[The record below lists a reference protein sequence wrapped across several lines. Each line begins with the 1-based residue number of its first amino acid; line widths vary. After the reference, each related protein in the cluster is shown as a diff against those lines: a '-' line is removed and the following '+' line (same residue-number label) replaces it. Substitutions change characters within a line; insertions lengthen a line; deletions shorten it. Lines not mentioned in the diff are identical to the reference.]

1 MNRLRWYDAG
11 FTAALALVCLLH
23 LAVPTPVPVRADDA
37 SETSTPEAKDDD
49 RLDAALTELIE
60 RVQPSIVVISFEGRD
75 GQTKGI
81 GTGFVIREDGLI
93 ATNLHVL
100 GEARPIS
107 VRSKDGTEYDV
118 VEIFATEKSQDLAIL
133 RVDAEGLQPLE
144 LGNSDELVQGQPIV
158 ALGNPQGLE
167 HSVVAG
173 VVSGIREDVEGMSM
187 IQLAI
192 PIEPGNSGGP
202 VLDEQGRVQGIIT
215 LKSLVTDNLGY
226 AVTINSLKP
235 LLEKPNP
242 IALARWLTIGRLN
255 PKEWQ
260 VPGDVRWTQR
270 AGRIHVEG
278 VGEGFGGRS
287 LCLSQLET
295 PAVPFEVAVTVRV
308 NEEDG
313 AAGLVIHSDGGDRH
327 YGFYPSSGAL
337 RFSRFDG
344 PVVYDWQVLMETRSP
359 HYRPDGWNR
368 LKVRV
373 EEDRILCYCND
384 RLIFESTDRT
394 YPSGQV
400 GLAKFRHTTATFK
413 EFAVGEEIPSW
424 NPDAAT
430 IAAVTELVED
440 VSPRRNPSVELI
452 DSIAEHGRPGR
463 IALEQRARLLE
474 QQAAKI
480 RQLARSVHERQVRN
494 ELRTLFEADEADVNL
509 LHAALLLAA
518 LDNDELDV
526 AAYQR
531 RADELADEFVQSLE
545 ENLSPA
551 DRIAALNRFL
561 FDEYGFHGSRT
572 EFYNASNSYLN
583 EVIDDREG
591 LPITLSVLYMHIAG
605 RAGLNV
611 VGIGLPGRFV
621 VQHAPADG
629 DPQLIDVYN
638 RGQVLSRDDA
648 KQLVRSFTGR
658 GWDEEYLQPH
668 STSQILLR
676 MLRNLVGVANRE
688 QDAEAALRYIDTIL
702 VLNPDSAEDRLMKA
716 LLCYNTDRL
725 DEGIDTIDWILE
737 RRPEGFLLGQLRRLR
752 ATMQARR
759 DAEREVPPAP
769 EME

>member
-1 MNRLRWYDAG
+1 MNRSRWSDAR
-11 FTAALALVCLLH
+11 FTTAASMLCVLH
-23 LAVPTPVPVRADDA
+23 LAVLAAGPVYADDA
-37 SETSTPEAKDDD
+37 AGPATTTEAAAPA
-49 RLDAALTELIE
+49 LDAELTALIE
-60 RVQPSIVVISFEGRD
+60 RVQSSIVVISFEGRD
-75 GQTKGI
+75 GETQGI
-81 GTGFVIREDGLI
+81 GTGFVIRDDGLI

-107 VRSKDGTEYDV
+107 VRSKDGDEYDV
-118 VEIFATEKSQDLAIL
+118 VEIYATEKSQDLAIL
-133 RVDAEGLQPLE
+133 RVDADDLTPLE
-144 LGNSDELVQGQPIV
+144 LGDSDNLAQGQPIV

-167 HSVVAG
+167 HSVVTG
-173 VVSGIREDVEGMSM
+173 VVSGIREDIDGMSM

-202 VLDEQGRVQGIIT
+202 VLDPQGRVQGIIT

-242 IALARWLTIGRLN
+242 IAMSRWLTIGRLN

-270 AGRIHVEG
+270 SGRIYVEG

-287 LCLSQLET
+287 LCLSRLEV
-295 PAVPFEVAVTVRV
+295 PEIPFEVAVTVRI

-313 AAGLVIHSDGGDRH
+313 AAGLVLHSDGGDRH
-327 YGFYPSSGAL
+327 YGFYPSSGSL

-344 PVVYDWQVLMETRSP
+344 PVVYDWQVLMEKRSP
-359 HYRPDGWNR
+359 HYRPDDWNR

-384 RLIFESTDRT
+384 QLVFESTDRT
-394 YPSGQV
+394 YTSGQV

-413 EFAVGEEIPSW
+413 EFAIGEEIPSW
-424 NPDAAT
+424 HPDPET
-430 IAAVTELVED
+430 IAAVTRLVENVSPRHTPPAELVESLAD
-440 VSPRRNPSVELI
+440 
-452 DSIAEHGRPGR
+452 HGRPGR

-474 QQAAKI
+474 AQAEKL
-480 RQLARSVHERQVRN
+480 RQLARTVHEQQIR
-494 ELRTLFEADEADVNL
+494 ETLGALFEADEDEIDL

-526 AAYQR
+526 DAYRR
-531 RADELADEFVQSLE
+531 RADDLADEFVRSLPE
-545 ENLSPA
+545 DLSAA
-551 DRIAALNRFL
+551 DRVAALNRFL
-561 FDEYGFHGSRT
+561 FQEYGFHGSRT
-572 EFYNASNSYLN
+572 EFYSASNSYLN

-591 LPITLSVLYMHIAG
+591 LPITLSVLYMHIAD
-605 RAGLNV
+605 RAGLEV
-611 VGIGLPGRFV
+611 AGIGLPGRFV
-621 VQHAPADG
+621 VQHLPADG
-629 DPQLIDVYN
+629 EPQLIDVYE
-638 RGQVLSRDDA
+638 RGKLLSEDDA
-648 KQLVRSFTGR
+648 RTLVRSFTGR
-658 GWDEEYLQPH
+658 GWQEEYLQPQGPR
-668 STSQILLR
+668 QILMR

-702 VLNPDSAEDRLMKA
+702 VLDPESAEDRLMKA

-759 DAEREVPPAP
+759 DADMPADSASP
-769 EME
+769 QD

>member
-1 MNRLRWYDAG
+1 MLC
-11 FTAALALVCLLH
+11 VLH
-23 LAVPTPVPVRADDA
+23 LAVLAAGPVYADDA
-37 SETSTPEAKDDD
+37 AGPATTTEAAAPA
-49 RLDAALTELIE
+49 LDAELTALIE
-60 RVQPSIVVISFEGRD
+60 RVQSSIVVISFEGRD
-75 GQTKGI
+75 GETQGI
-81 GTGFVIREDGLI
+81 GTGFVIRDDGLI

-107 VRSKDGTEYDV
+107 VRSKDGDEYDV
-118 VEIFATEKSQDLAIL
+118 VEIYATEKSQDLAIL
-133 RVDAEGLQPLE
+133 RVDADDLTPLE
-144 LGNSDELVQGQPIV
+144 LGDSDKLAQGQPIV

-167 HSVVAG
+167 HSVVTG
-173 VVSGIREDVEGMSM
+173 VVSGIREDIDGMSM

-202 VLDEQGRVQGIIT
+202 VLDPQGRVQGIIT

-242 IALARWLTIGRLN
+242 IAMSRWLTIGRLN

-270 AGRIHVEG
+270 SGRIYVEG

-287 LCLSQLET
+287 LCLSRLEV
-295 PAVPFEVAVTVRV
+295 PEIPFEVAVTVRI

-313 AAGLVIHSDGGDRH
+313 AAGLVLHSDGGDRH
-327 YGFYPSSGAL
+327 YGFYPSSGSL

-344 PVVYDWQVLMETRSP
+344 PVVYDWQVLMEKRSP
-359 HYRPDGWNR
+359 HYRPDDWNR

-384 RLIFESTDRT
+384 QLVFESTDRT
-394 YPSGQV
+394 YTSGQV

-413 EFAVGEEIPSW
+413 EFAIGEEIPSW
-424 NPDAAT
+424 HPDPET
-430 IAAVTELVED
+430 IAAVTRLVENVSPRHTPPAELVESLAD
-440 VSPRRNPSVELI
+440 
-452 DSIAEHGRPGR
+452 HGRPGR

-474 QQAAKI
+474 AQAEKL
-480 RQLARSVHERQVRN
+480 RQLARTVHEQQIR
-494 ELRTLFEADEADVNL
+494 ETLGTLFEADEDEIDL

-526 AAYQR
+526 DAYRR
-531 RADELADEFVQSLE
+531 RADDLADEFVRSLPE
-545 ENLSPA
+545 DLSAA
-551 DRIAALNRFL
+551 DRVAALNRFL
-561 FDEYGFHGSRT
+561 FQEYGFHGSRT
-572 EFYNASNSYLN
+572 EFYSASNSYLN

-591 LPITLSVLYMHIAG
+591 LPITLSVLYMHIAD
-605 RAGLNV
+605 RAGLEV
-611 VGIGLPGRFV
+611 AGIGLPGRFV
-621 VQHAPADG
+621 VQHLPADG
-629 DPQLIDVYN
+629 EPQLIDVYE
-638 RGQVLSRDDA
+638 RGKLLSEDDA
-648 KQLVRSFTGR
+648 RTLVRSFTGR
-658 GWDEEYLQPH
+658 GWQEEYLQPQGPR
-668 STSQILLR
+668 QILMR

-702 VLNPDSAEDRLMKA
+702 VLDPESAEDRLMKA

-759 DAEREVPPAP
+759 DADMPADSASP
-769 EME
+769 QD